1 MGAYEERTLD
11 RLRTI
16 RAEVI
21 DPTIA
26 ANHGR
31 LVKTTGDG
39 LLIEFASVIDAV
51 RCASEVQR
59 LMASYNSG
67 LPALERIEFRIG
79 INVGEIIIAEDG
91 DIFGDGVNVAARLE
105 ALAGPGGICV
115 SARVQEDA
123 AGRLDVGFEDMGEQ
137 NLKNIARPVRTYRVL
152 PGATARGQ
160 TSPEEDASAL
170 ALPDKPSIAV
180 LAFTNMSNDAEQEFF
195 ADGIAEDIITEL
207 SRSRSLFVIARNS
220 SFTYKGKPAAI
231 RDVGRELGVRYVLEG
246 SVRNARNRVRV
257 TAQLIEATTGGH
269 VWAERYD
276 RELADIFAVQDEI
289 TNSVSAAIQPAME
302 RSERERVVRKSA
314 DSLDAWESY
323 HRGMWH
329 LSKVEAT
336 ETEKARLFFQRS
348 IELDRQFARAVAA
361 LALTYL
367 SEITLFRPHLRA
379 VNLPLA
385 LENSLR
391 AVTIDATDAT
401 GHAALARALWMSG
414 RHAESL
420 ATAEIAVSLE
430 PNSAAAH
437 GALGGARVWGGFP
450 GKAIEPLQ
458 TAMRLSPF
466 DPLHSAVAAL
476 HGAGALLEPG
486 LCCGD
491 RRRQP
496 DPPVVS
502 GLPPALQHPDGGT
515 RADRPDR
522 GRQRG
527 DDRRAC
533 AVRRRLP
540 DAHGIAP
547 GRSARTAPRRPRAFA
562 GRFSQGQPGLAP
574 QQRSLCIGYRAG
586 PPRSGECI
594 PLAGD
599 MVSGI
604 SSVSAARAIDAI
616 TAAARNAAG

>member
-1 MGAYEERTLD
+1 MGATEERTLD

-79 INVGEIIIAEDG
+79 INVGEIIITASG

-152 PGATARGQ
+152 PWCDRTGPDVAQKKMHQRSHCP
-160 TSPEEDASAL
+160 TSPRSL
-170 ALPDKPSIAV
+170 S

-220 SFTYKGKPAAI
+220 SFTYKGKPAPI

-276 RELADIFAVQDEI
+276 RDLADIFAVQDEI

-302 RSERERVVRKSA
+302 RRERERVVRKSA

-329 LSKVEAT
+329 LSKVEPT
-336 ETEKARLFFQRS
+336 ETKKARIFFQRS

-367 SEITLFRPHLRA
+367 SEITLFRPHLRP
-379 VNLPLA
+379 VDLPLA
-385 LENSLR
+385 LEHSVR
-391 AVTIDATDAT
+391 AVTIDRD
-401 GHAALARALWMSG
+401 G
-414 RHAESL
+414 RHRPRRAGACSL
-420 ATAEIAVSLE
+420 DVGTTRRKPGDGGDRGQSRAQLS
-430 PNSAAAH
+430 
-437 GALGGARVWGGFP
+437 GGARRARRRPCLGRFP
-450 GKAIEPLQ
+450 AQGDRTAADGDSVEPIRSVH
-458 TAMRLSPF
+458 A
-466 DPLHSAVAAL
+466 AVAAL
-476 HGAGALLEPG
+476 HGTGALLERR
-486 LCCGD
+486 LRCGD
-491 RRRQP
+491 RRRRP
-496 DPPVVS
+496 SPPI
-502 GLPPALQHPDGGT
+502 DF
-515 RADRPDR
+515 R
-522 GRQRG
+522 
-527 DDRRAC
+527 
-533 AVRRRLP
+533 
-540 DAHGIAP
+540 
-547 GRSARTAPRRPRAFA
+547 RSASPTTP
-562 GRFSQGQPGLAP
+562 
-574 QQRSLCIGYRAG
+574 
-586 PPRSGECI
+586 
-594 PLAGD
+594 
-599 MVSGI
+599 
-604 SSVSAARAIDAI
+604 
-616 TAAARNAAG
+616 

>member
-1 MGAYEERTLD
+1 MPTYRRLAAVLVADVAGYSRLMGAYEERTLD
-11 RLRTI
+11 RLKAI
-16 RAEVI
+16 QAEVI

-91 DIFGDGVNVAARLE
+91 DIFGDGVNIAARLE
-105 ALAGPGGICV
+105 TLAGAGGICV

-123 AGRLDVGFEDMGEQ
+123 AGRLDVAFEDMGDQ

-152 PGATARGQ
+152 PGAPARGQ
-160 TSPEEDASAL
+160 TTPGENASAL

-220 SFTYKGKPAAI
+220 SFTYKGKPVAI

-289 TNSVSAAIQPAME
+289 TNSVSAAIQPALE
-302 RSERERVVRKSA
+302 RSERERVVRKPA

-336 ETEKARLFFQRS
+336 ETEKARSFFQRS

-361 LALTYL
+361 LALTFL

-385 LENSLR
+385 LEHSLR

-450 GKAIEPLQ
+450 GRAIEPLER
-458 TAMRLSPF
+458 AMRLSPF
-466 DPLHSAVAAL
+466 DPLMPLWLHFMARAHYWSRDYAAAIAVASQIRQSFPAFRQPYNTLMAAL
-476 HGAGALLEPG
+476 GQVGRAADAHSVMTDGLALFGDAFRRLMALPLDDLRELRPDDREHLLEG
-486 LCCGD
+486 F
-491 RRRQP
+491 RK
-496 DPPVVS
+496 
-502 GLPPALQHPDGGT
+502 A
-515 RADRPDR
+515 
-522 GRQRG
+522 
-527 DDRRAC
+527 
-533 AVRRRLP
+533 
-540 DAHGIAP
+540 
-547 GRSARTAPRRPRAFA
+547 
-562 GRFSQGQPGLAP
+562 
-574 QQRSLCIGYRAG
+574 
-586 PPRSGECI
+586 
-594 PLAGD
+594 
-599 MVSGI
+599 
-604 SSVSAARAIDAI
+604 SVA
-616 TAAARNAAG
+616 